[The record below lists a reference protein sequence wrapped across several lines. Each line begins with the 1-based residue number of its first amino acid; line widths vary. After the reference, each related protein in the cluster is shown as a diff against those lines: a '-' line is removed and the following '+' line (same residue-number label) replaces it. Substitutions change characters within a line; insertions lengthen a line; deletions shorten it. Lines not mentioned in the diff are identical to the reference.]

1 LIREK
6 IKNFCRKNITRATHT
21 IKLVLIDEA
30 DSLTQIAQEALRRS
44 MEIYSIKARFV
55 LICNFPSK
63 INESIQSRCTIFR
76 FKKLK
81 KELALFLFLDLLKK
95 EKIFFDIQSIEILLF
110 YSDGDL
116 RKILN
121 FGEIFIKKVGLLNYK
136 ILQKSEFFLQS
147 DKLLEYVMACYNNN
161 VYVAHEILNDVWNNG
176 ICFQEIFTN
185 LFQIIKNIDIAIK
198 NRFEILALIC
208 GIRLK
213 IWQHIPSE
221 NLKKK
226 FTISLIN
233 VFSNIKKLS

>member
-6 IKNFCRKNITRATHT
+6 IKNFCRKNTTRANYK

-44 MEIYSIKARFV
+44 MEIYSNKARFV

-81 KELALFLFLDLLKK
+81 KELGLFLFLDLIKK
-95 EKIFFDIQSIEILLF
+95 EKIFFDIKSIEILIF

-121 FGEIFIKKVGLLNYK
+121 FSEIFIKKVGLLNYK

-147 DKLLEYVMACYNNN
+147 DKLLEYIIACYNNN
-161 VYVAHEILNDVWNNG
+161 VYIAHEILNDVWNNG

-185 LFQIIKNIDIAIK
+185 LFQIIKNIDVAIK

-208 GIRLK
+208 NIRLK

-221 NLKKK
+221 NLKKN
-226 FTISLIN
+226 FTRNLIN
-233 VFSNIKKLS
+233 IFSTIKK